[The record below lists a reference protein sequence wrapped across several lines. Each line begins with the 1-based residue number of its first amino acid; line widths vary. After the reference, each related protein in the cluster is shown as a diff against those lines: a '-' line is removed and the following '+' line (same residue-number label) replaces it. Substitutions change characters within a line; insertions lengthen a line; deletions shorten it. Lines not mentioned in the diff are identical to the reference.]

1 MRATLNI
8 PDNLVKDL
16 VRETRARTK
25 TQAITIAIEE
35 YLRKGRL
42 KKLLSLQG
50 TLDLEDNWQ
59 EMEDLEL
66 QELRQNG
73 TRKHPR

>member
-8 PDNLVKDL
+8 PDSLVKDL
-16 VRETRARTK
+16 VKETKARTK

-59 EMEDLEL
+59 KMEDLEL